1 MQFTVM
7 AAPFLQ
13 GEKLPPAQEGEA
25 PELTA
30 QRAFREQLIKYAEFH
45 KELDERL
52 SQKPMNKK
60 ELAEAVA
67 ERQKAFPPDKKPDDI
82 KIELRLEE
90 KMRLAFDTRIGM
102 RDINLMDKHL
112 LSLQEA
118 TENYMQALDKAG
130 KTEQAKQLGGF
141 NAYVANSMRRSPDE
155 DATIKANERAGLEEF
170 NRSAAQLADRLAGVK
185 QQPKQFKPQSMK

>member
-13 GEKLPPAQEGEA
+13 GEDLPLAKEGE
-25 PELTA
+25 PEELTA
-30 QRAFREQLIKYAEFH
+30 QRAFREQPIKYAEFH
-45 KELDERL
+45 QKLDERL

-82 KIELRLEE
+82 KIELQLEE

-102 RDINLMDKHL
+102 RDINLMDRHL

-118 TENYMQALDKAG
+118 TENYMQALEQAG
-130 KTEQAKQLGGF
+130 KTEEAKQLGSF
-141 NAYVANSMRRSPDE
+141 NAYVADARRRSPDE
-155 DATIKANERAGLEEF
+155 GETIKANERAGLEEC
-170 NRSAAQLADRLAGVK
+170 NRAAAQLADRLAGVK
-185 QQPKQFKPQSMK
+185 QAPKKPQAVK